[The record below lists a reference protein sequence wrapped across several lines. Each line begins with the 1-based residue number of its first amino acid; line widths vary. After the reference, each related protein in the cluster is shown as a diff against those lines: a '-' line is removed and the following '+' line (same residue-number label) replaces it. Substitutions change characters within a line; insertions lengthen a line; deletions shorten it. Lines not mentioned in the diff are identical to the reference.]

1 MDHFEMTEKLV
12 EKTGTTFEEA
22 KAALEASGW
31 DMLDAVILL
40 EKQGK
45 TAAKSGSY
53 TSKAGKAPADEAVE
67 LEDLEDSYDKSRFK
81 HAKDG
86 SGEGKDGFRR
96 FLEKARIFLFE
107 NKLLVFNGKGKE
119 IVNMPILFAGLIFLF
134 AFWLVLILVMLS
146 LVKGWRYRFSG
157 KDLGKDSVNG
167 VADAVGDAVE
177 KMGKDIKEKINEKKE
192 S

>member
-107 NKLLVFNGKGKE
+107 NKLLVFNEKGKE
-119 IVNMPILFAGLIFLF
+119 IVSMPILFAGLIFLF

>member
-1 MDHFEMTEKLV
+1 MDQFEMTEKLV

-22 KAALEASGW
+22 KAALESSGW

-67 LEDLEDSYDKSRFK
+67 LEDLEDTYDKSRFK
-81 HAKDG
+81 NAKDG

-96 FLEKARIFLFE
+96 FLEKARVFLFE
-107 NKLLVFNGKGKE
+107 NKLRVFNGKGKE
-119 IVNMPILFAGLIFLF
+119 IVSMPILFAGLIFLL
-134 AFWLVLILVMLS
+134 AFWFVLILVMLS

-177 KMGKDIKEKINEKKE
+177 KMGKDIKEKINESKE
-192 S
+192 H